1 MDLESIM
8 LSEINQIEK
17 DKHCVLSLYME
28 SKKQNKI
35 NKQNNTRLIGTAHK
49 QVVVGRGRVEIG
61 EGN

>member
-28 SKKQNKI
+28 SKKQN
-35 NKQNNTRLIGTAHK
+35 NTRLIGTAHK
-49 QVVVGRGRVEIG
+49 EVVVGRGRVEIG